1 MPKLNK
7 LFSRKQID
15 AIREELKAKHGNKCA
30 ICEKP
35 RGVFKNELSVD
46 HNHKS
51 NKIRGLLCF
60 RCNKYKLGRLSLE
73 DVVKLHRY
81 LEKYDAEDTNT

>member
-1 MPKLNK
+1 MPKLSK
-7 LFSRKQID
+7 LFTVKEIN
-15 AIREELKAKHGNKCA
+15 AIRAELKAKHGNKCA
-30 ICEKP
+30 LCDKP
-35 RGVFKNELSVD
+35 RSHFAKELSVD

-73 DVVKLHRY
+73 DVRRLLEY
-81 LEKYDAEDTNT
+81 LEKYDE